1 MGDSSDLTTCVVYL
15 LSPDGRMLT
24 AEHASGPLAAA
35 VAGMSIEVGQK
46 LSGWVAAH
54 RRTIVNSDAQL
65 DLCDVV
71 RDINPHS
78 CLSTALCDGDTL
90 AGVLTVYRESA
101 KPFTPADAQSFEML
115 APHLA
120 RMFAPLRQSRAT
132 TRVDTAIRELR
143 VVGGRAARPDTRAG

>member
-1 MGDSSDLTTCVVYL
+1 
-15 LSPDGRMLT
+15 
-24 AEHASGPLAAA
+24 
-35 VAGMSIEVGQK
+35 
-46 LSGWVAAH
+46 VAAH

-71 RDINPHS
+71 SDIRPHS

-90 AGVLTVYRESA
+90 AGVLTMYRESS

-115 APHLA
+115 APHLS
-120 RMFAPLRQSRAT
+120 RLFAPPRQSRAS

-143 VVGGRAARPDTRAG
+143 VVGGRATRPDARAG

>member
-1 MGDSSDLTTCVVYL
+1 MVYL

-24 AEHASGPLAAA
+24 VEHASGPLAAA

-71 RDINPHS
+71 SDITPHA

-101 KPFTPADAQSFEML
+101 TPFTPADAQSFEML

-120 RMFAPLRQSRAT
+120 RMFAPPRQSRAS

-143 VVGGRAARPDTRAG
+143 VVGGRATRPDTRAG